1 MAREIILNQEEQ
13 VIIVTKEEV
22 TINTDKISVDLVSD
36 DGISVSARVSFF
48 NTNGY
53 SKNLILWEGDSY
65 TQIGQWTDQ
74 DVDNRIKE
82 LLNLT

>member
-22 TINTDKISVDLVSD
+22 TINADKISVDLVSD
-36 DGISVSARVSFF
+36 DGISVRAIVSFF

-53 SKNLILWEGDSY
+53 TKNLILWEGDSY

>member
-13 VIIVTKEEV
+13 IFIVTREEV
-22 TINTDKISVDLVSD
+22 TINTDKISIDMVSD
-36 DGISVSARVSFF
+36 DGTKVFVKISFF

-53 SKNLILWEGDSY
+53 TKNLILWEGDSY